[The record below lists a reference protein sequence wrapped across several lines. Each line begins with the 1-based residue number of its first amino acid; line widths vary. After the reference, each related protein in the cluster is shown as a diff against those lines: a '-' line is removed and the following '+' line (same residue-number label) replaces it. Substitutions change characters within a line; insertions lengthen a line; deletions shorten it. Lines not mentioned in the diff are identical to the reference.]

1 MIANDEMI
9 TSGSSFVLQSE
20 RGFNVLLFLL
30 CTTSRILH
38 GLHLALRYL
47 LLRLLLFTGYFFS
60 LVPVLLLLFIPAS
73 CPYWF
78 NLPYPY
84 ILSLLLD
91 DDRMHPKSVA

>member
-47 LLRLLLFTGYFFS
+47 LLRLLLSQIISSPWFPSCFCFLFLPAALTG
-60 LVPVLLLLFIPAS
+60 
-73 CPYWF
+73 F
-78 NLPYPY
+78 NIPYPY
-84 ILSLLLD
+84 IPSLLLD
-91 DDRMHPKSVA
+91 DDRMHPKLVA